1 MQGSCL
7 ESKPINMADRHQDS
21 PEVVDWHTRSQRI
34 LTVTYTLDLRQ
45 SYRFQGGSGTTE
57 VLYVI

>member
-1 MQGSCL
+1 
-7 ESKPINMADRHQDS
+7 MADRHQDS